1 MDYAPG
7 TNTTAVL
14 LQELRSG
21 NHQAR
26 AQLVLRLQPL
36 LARFAHGRLPRLLR
50 HEQDTLD
57 LVQSTWLKVL
67 DKLDQIECTGAGM
80 FFSYLRTVL
89 LNSLREALRKNARAP
104 FVEAAQNHL
113 EAPMPAAN
121 TDPSDW
127 LAYEQLLQSLEA
139 PYRAMIIMRFEFG
152 MSFIEMAEELHESP
166 DGVRMK
172 LNRAIQRMATPEL
185 N

>member
-1 MDYAPG
+1 MDQANSPG
-7 TNTTAVL
+7 NHTTAVL
-14 LQELRSG
+14 LQQLRG
-21 NHQAR
+21 GDHQAR

-67 DKLDQIECTGAGM
+67 DKLDHIECTGAGM

-89 LNSLREALRKNARAP
+89 LNSLREAMRRQSRAP
-104 FVEAAQNHL
+104 FQHHALEDAQAQL
-113 EAPMPAAN
+113 QAAN
-121 TDPSDW
+121 TDPADW
-127 LAYEQLLQSLEA
+127 LAYEQLLHTLEA
-139 PYRAMIIMRFEFG
+139 EHRALIIMRFEFG
-152 MSFIEMAEELHESP
+152 MSFVEIADELHESA

-172 LNRAIQRMATPEL
+172 LNRAIQRMASSV
-185 N
+185 